1 MSKLQ
6 LPLMSLVA
14 AIPGAYLTYLL
25 VMAFLNHAEAMS
37 TTLLGVAGLTLL
49 LSGFLVLMPLGALIF
64 GSKGA
69 SKKKG
74 KDEDSF
80 ETEAVDEDEDDMIS
94 DSAAEL
100 SDEFEDDEFEED
112 DDALASGDD
121 LDFDEADE
129 VSDSEV
135 SGEISDDEFDF
146 EDDDYEFDEDDE
158 EDK

>member
-37 TTLLGVAGLTLL
+37 TSLLGVAGLTLL
-49 LSGFLVLMPLGALIF
+49 LSGFLAIMPLGALIL
-64 GSKGA
+64 GPKGA

-74 KDEDSF
+74 KGKDQPE
-80 ETEAVDEDEDDMIS
+80 VDAEEEDEMVS

-100 SDEFEDDEFEED
+100 SDEFSDGEIGVDDDE
-112 DDALASGDD
+112 LASGDE
-121 LDFDEADE
+121 LDFDDADE
-129 VSDSEV
+129 FSDSEI
-135 SGEISDDEFDF
+135 SGEIEEEEYDFSDE
-146 EDDDYEFDEDDE
+146 YEFDDEEE